1 MRTAQAADQRGEA
14 LALNVT
20 QRIADVSRAKPE
32 APSRPYCESV
42 KTAQT
47 SGNHVRQEF
56 RAPSSGQSDRAID
69 LAHLDVIGSLARSWR
84 LL

>member
-1 MRTAQAADQRGEA
+1 
-14 LALNVT
+14 
-20 QRIADVSRAKPE
+20 
-32 APSRPYCESV
+32 V